1 MKLLLDTNVVLDV
14 LLDRAPFAQHAARL
28 LSHCELREVTGCL
41 CATTVTTIH
50 YLIAKAA
57 GEHVARGH
65 IKRLLTILDIAPV
78 TRAVLDAA
86 VNSPFDDF
94 EDAVIHEA
102 ARLAGVHTIVTR
114 DGSGYAQSVLPVY
127 APAACLG
134 MLAALK
140 RGTATTLQ
148 DN

>member
-14 LLDRAPFAQHAARL
+14 LLDRAPFAHRASQL
-28 LSHCELREVTGCL
+28 LSRCELRDVTGCL

-50 YLIAKAA
+50 YLVAKAA
-57 GEHVARGH
+57 GEQIARRH
-65 IKRLLTILDIAPV
+65 LKRLLSILDIAPV

-102 ARLAGVHTIVTR
+102 ARLAGVQAIVTR
-114 DGSGYAQSVLPVY
+114 DGKGYAKSFLPVY
-127 APAACLG
+127 APGDCLG
-134 MLAALK
+134 MLVGLK
-140 RGTATTLQ
+140 RIIPRSTP
-148 DN
+148 DS